1 MRLGVDVAS
10 AATASITVAPVIS
23 VIDRSIVQ
31 TTAVEGHSL
40 THFLKKA
47 AGEAL
52 ARPHRFLSSRPFLL
66 VFALYSGTY
75 ATSNSIDTIM
85 DSFEKKP
92 STTVRSTSKF
102 AATSAVNMSLCVYK
116 DAQFG
121 HLFGS
126 QSGSKS
132 PIPRL
137 SYALWMVRD
146 SMTIFASFNL
156 PSMIAPKL
164 KELPPEVR
172 ERFSRILSTESGRLN
187 TAQFI
192 TPAAMQLISTPLHLL
207 AYDLNN
213 RKVQLGAGERLAKVR
228 SLYVSSV
235 FGRMGRIIPAFG
247 LGGVVNATTR
257 KNLSERLTG

>member
-1 MRLGVDVAS
+1 M
-10 AATASITVAPVIS
+10 T
-23 VIDRSIVQ
+23 RSIVEN
-31 TTAVEGHSL
+31 TTRADQSLLSLLKKNAVE
-40 THFLKKA
+40 A
-47 AGEAL
+47 I
-52 ARPHRFLSSRPFLL
+52 ARPHRYLASRPFLL
-66 VFALYSGTY
+66 VFGLYSGTY
-75 ATSNSIDTIM
+75 ATSNTVDSIM

-92 STTVRSTSKF
+92 SRTLRSSTKF

-126 QSGSKS
+126 GSGSKN

-137 SYALWMVRD
+137 SYALWMARD

-156 PSMIAPKL
+156 PSIIAPKL
-164 KELPPEVR
+164 KDLPHSVQK
-172 ERFSRILSTESGRLN
+172 RFSSILTTESGRLN

-192 TPAAMQLISTPLHLL
+192 TPAAMQIISTPLHLL

-213 RKVQLGAGERLAKVR
+213 RQQRVGAAERWAKVR
-228 SLYVSSV
+228 SLYVGSV

-257 KNLSERLTG
+257 KSLHERLDR

>member
-1 MRLGVDVAS
+1 M
-10 AATASITVAPVIS
+10 
-23 VIDRSIVQ
+23 
-31 TTAVEGHSL
+31 
-40 THFLKKA
+40 HFLKKN

-52 ARPHRFLSSRPFLL
+52 ARPHRFLSSRPFML

-75 ATSNSIDTIM
+75 ATSNSVDTIM
-85 DSFEKKP
+85 DTFEKKP
-92 STTVRSTSKF
+92 STTVRSSAKF

-121 HLFGS
+121 HLFGA
-126 QSGSKS
+126 GGGTKN

-156 PSMIAPKL
+156 PSIIAPKL
-164 KELPPEVR
+164 NELPPVVR

-192 TPAAMQLISTPLHLL
+192 TPAAMQFVSTPLHLL

-213 RKVQLGAGERLAKVR
+213 RQVRLSAGERLAKVR

-247 LGGVVNATTR
+247 LGGVVNATMR
-257 KNLSERLTG
+257 KNLSASLNG